1 MANNQYPATID
12 ANEEGGF
19 IANFRDVPEAITE
32 AWDLEEL
39 ETNARDAL
47 ITAIDFYIE
56 DGREF
61 PPASDF
67 QTGEIAVDLPASVI
81 AKVLLLNTM
90 VKEKVR
96 PVDLARKMNIKPQEA
111 TRIIDVRHA
120 TKIDTIQNALKALG
134 KDLVLELR

>member
-1 MANNQYPATID
+1 
-12 ANEEGGF
+12 
-19 IANFRDVPEAITE
+19 
-32 AWDLEEL
+32 
-39 ETNARDAL
+39 
-47 ITAIDFYIE
+47 
-56 DGREF
+56 
-61 PPASDF
+61 
-67 QTGEIAVDLPASVI
+67 
-81 AKVLLLNTM
+81 M